1 MISSSSRRIF
11 VVITVI
17 LACLAIFPWIGLPV
31 YFVSLLF
38 TVCMFV
44 SLSTSWNLIGGYA
57 GYLSFGHVAFFGI
70 GAYTTAL
77 MANGFHLSHFWT
89 ILSAIPAG
97 FVAMLV
103 ALLVGY
109 PCLRLRGPYF
119 AVVTLCFAFV
129 VDLGVKNLDILGGPE
144 GLWLKSPE
152 LPIETIR
159 AILFEAML
167 AIMVLSIALSY
178 WTDRSKFGAGLR
190 AIKEDEEVAQTMAIN
205 APRLK
210 MQAFALSA
218 FCPGLAGG
226 IYAYYLT
233 YIHTDIVFDM
243 MISIL
248 IVLMALFGGG
258 GTLMGPIVGAVLLT
272 LINEGLSTFVK
283 AELARIIYGGLFIG
297 VIIYLPNGIMEF
309 FKNDRY
315 RFRHNKLKSIKNG
328 LRIEP

>member
-1 MISSSSRRIF
+1 MI
-11 VVITVI
+11 VL
-17 LACLAIFPWIGLPV
+17 LALAIFPWLGAPV

-38 TVCMFV
+38 TVFMYVC
-44 SLSTSWNLIGGYA
+44 LATSWNLIGGYA

-77 MANGFHLSHFWT
+77 LVKGFHLSALET
-89 ILSAIPAG
+89 ILSSVPAG

-129 VDLGVKNLDILGGPE
+129 MDLLIKNLNFLGGPE
-144 GLWLKSPE
+144 GLWLKSMD
-152 LPIETIR
+152 LPIQTVR

-167 AIMVLSIALSY
+167 GVTALSIAVAY

-190 AIKEDEEVAQTMAIN
+190 AIREDEEVAQTMAIN
-205 APRLK
+205 APKLK

-218 FCPGLAGG
+218 FFPGMAGG

-233 YIHTDIVFDM
+233 YIHTDVVFDM

-258 GTLMGPIVGAVLLT
+258 GTLLGPIIGAVLLT

-283 AELARIIYGGLFIG
+283 AELARIIYGSLFVG
-297 VIIYLPNGIMEF
+297 VIIFLPNGIMEF
-309 FKNDRY
+309 FR
-315 RFRHNKLKSIKNG
+315 RTQGESPH
-328 LRIEP
+328 